1 MTERNDTGFFRL
13 HQQQE
18 LNNSALYKKIA
29 ESTKNEGERK
39 TLLTIADD
47 EYSHALQFGRYS
59 GRTLKPNRLWV
70 NLYAF
75 AYRLFGYTFIIKFLE
90 RSEDKDIETYRAN
103 INRMPELKQVL
114 ADEEIHEKKLIDI
127 LDEERLHYAGDMVL
141 GMNDALVELT
151 GALAGY
157 TFAMQNT
164 KIIAM
169 AGLITGISATMSMTA
184 SGYLSSREEGSKNA
198 VKSSLYTG
206 FAYLITVALLILP
219 YLILPAESYY
229 PALGTSL
236 IIAIFIIAAF
246 NYYIS
251 VAKERSFRK
260 SFLTMAGIS
269 VGVAA
274 ISFIVGL
281 LVKNI
286 LGIEL

>member
-59 GRTLKPNRLWV
+59 GRTLNPNRLWV

-103 INRMPELKQVL
+103 IDRMPELKQVL

>member
-1 MTERNDTGFFRL
+1 MTERNDTEFFRL

-70 NLYAF
+70 NLYAS

-103 INRMPELKQVL
+103 IDRMPELKQVL

-229 PALGTSL
+229 LALGTSL